1 MKENNNPDVCPCSCR
16 SDMVELTE
24 KEKDLISYALIRYS
38 NEIYGCK
45 SIVHEAETRNAIL
58 KEVDEIRKICKKLD
72 R

>member
-1 MKENNNPDVCPCSCR
+1 MEENNNPDVRSCSCR

-38 NEIYGCK
+38 NDLYSCK
-45 SIVHEAETRNAIL
+45 HIVHEVETRNAIQ